1 MAITAIKMHFSGKL
15 VFARYQISILIAAL
29 CFLPIGLNSAG
40 LQGWQASPGNIKSRN
55 GNYGDGS
62 DQYAPIVQQEAT
74 GTVTTTLTIT
84 ATLTFDVTPSPSAT
98 LTATLTLDV
107 GPSPSA
113 TLTQP
118 NTLEPSTPTAVVIPS
133 ATPVIASTPEAPL
146 ILTPPV
152 SPTNTPT
159 QFILPQGLDK
169 TLTVTATD
177 SLLIA
182 TRQPGSSALTKS
194 EGSSIWERVRRFWP
208 LPIIL
213 LIWLFLAGWIIFAQR
228 KLK

>member
-1 MAITAIKMHFSGKL
+1 MHFSGKL

-29 CFLPIGLNSAG
+29 FFLPIGLNSAG
-40 LQGWQASPGNIKSRN
+40 LQGWQSSPGNIKSRN
-55 GNYGDGS
+55 GNYGDESG
-62 DQYAPIVQQEAT
+62 QYAPIVQQQAT
-74 GTVTTTLTIT
+74 GTVTPTLTIT
-84 ATLTFDVTPSPSAT
+84 ATLTLNVTPTPSAT
-98 LTATLTLDV
+98 PTPSGTPTPTATPTQIDT
-107 GPSPSA
+107 A
-113 TLTQP
+113 TPEP
-118 NTLEPSTPTAVVIPS
+118 NTPTAVVIPS
-133 ATPVIASTPEAPL
+133 ATPVIANTPEAPL
-146 ILTPPV
+146 SLTPPV

-208 LPIIL
+208 LPIL
-213 LIWLFLAGWIIFAQR
+213 LSIWLFLAGWIIFAQR